1 LKKALQKLKLVFFFA
16 LSLLLS
22 LVDMAYA
29 EPAVNALPT
38 GGQVISGDASIATSG
53 ATLNVNQTSQRAI
66 VNWDSFNVGK
76 DATVNFNQPN
86 SSASTLNRIS
96 SGTPSQI
103 YGKINAVGEVILQ
116 NTAGVYF
123 SKSASLDVGSIAATT
138 HTISNDDFNNGKYHF
153 DRNGST
159 GSVIN
164 EGHIKAGLNG
174 YVAMLAPEVRNS
186 GLIVAQM
193 GTVVMAAGERVTLN
207 FDTSSHL
214 ASITTTPATI
224 NTLIENKSAVTVN
237 GGTIIL
243 SAKAV
248 NTLVSGVIKQSGT
261 LDASNV
267 ANKLV
272 SVGGRIMIDG
282 DDVNIATNSETLAH
296 GSVKGGSVAITA
308 SRSLTT
314 EAKSKINVSAIES
327 GNGGSIKT
335 TAPSTSLAGDMVALG
350 GASSGKGGVIETNA
364 DSLTLANTSSVNAN
378 NQDGISD
385 KGTWTI
391 NLPNLT
397 MTNSFNEVISNTLN
411 TTNVK
416 LNLLT
421 SSFNLLKDQ
430 VIEKIA
436 GAKTLFEINT
446 KTQMNIAGN
455 ISSDASAPLDLILT
469 SYESILVSSSSTI
482 NIRNIDAEAPTI
494 SVAGNLNAYGNSN
507 QGSSPFMAL
516 LGARLAIA
524 GNLRSGSK
532 QNSGRILL
540 KGSDEVNINSS
551 GNILT
556 EGHDGGWIKILS
568 DNGSVNIVGT
578 IMTNGESGRGGTIHI
593 NASQNILMSNTN
605 LLANGI
611 SDGGLIVVASN
622 NGDVNFQQSFIQTNG
637 GAGVGGTILLSGV
650 NNTLISSTEISARGY
665 IQGGTIK
672 VGNDLANQF
681 IPFSRYTEIDSNSVL
696 NASQINSNIQNN
708 QGGLIETSA
717 STVNLLGSIN
727 AGRGGMWLLDPFNIT
742 IDSTKAS
749 YIKTVLDAGSSVT
762 ISTASA
768 SNTVGLNSISGSSGL
783 GNITIDAAISSS
795 GAGASL
801 TLIAAN
807 DIYVNQAITLSGA
820 GSSVTFTANNTNLTS
835 NITTYG
841 NQTFNSNIRLYS
853 GITLTSNGG
862 DVNITGNVIGISG
875 LIEFLGGGI
884 YKYNGTSYTVG
895 VGSSPI
901 NVLYNS
907 STSTYSWQ
915 AQSTSAEVLLVA
927 GGGGGG
933 MDIGGGGGGGG
944 VISTTVVTASQT
956 WYEIKVGAGGSGAPA
971 GCSGAQACDHN
982 FTINATAGG
991 NSTMQNAGA
1000 TIIAIGGGYG
1010 GTSYWTSPLGG
1021 QGGSGGSG
1029 GGAAGYNAGTSGK
1042 NGSGTAGQGFAGAS
1056 GYNSH
1061 VSGGGGGAGAPGNT
1075 GGSNGASS
1083 GGAGIEN
1090 CILGTCYYWG
1100 GGGGGSGHSYTG
1112 GNGGIGGGGG
1122 GAVGTTTGGTG
1133 YNNGSAGGAGCINCQ
1148 AQSPGGNGGANTGG
1162 GGGGGSHYNRTNQGG
1177 NGGSGIAV
1185 LKYNGS
1191 LIINSGAGSVALGG
1205 TVADGALTINSNSI
1219 SNSIAGA
1226 ISGAMSLTKLGTGS
1240 LTLNGTGSSYTG
1252 ATTISAGAI
1261 KLGAADVISNSS
1273 AVNLA
1278 GSLDLNGFSETI
1290 GSLSG
1295 AGTITSSTS
1304 GTVTITIGADNASTS
1319 FTGVI
1324 EKGSATSLAL
1334 TKSGSGTLT
1343 LSGNNTYDGGTN
1355 INAGVLSLASANAI
1369 GSSGT
1374 ISFGGGTLQYTSSNT
1389 TDYSGRISSASGQA
1403 FKVDTNGNNVTWAT
1417 SLTNASSSITK
1428 SGAGT
1433 WTLGVIDLTN
1443 ATFNQGSVVATS
1455 ISINGTSSV
1464 GGTITTSGVVSFA
1477 GASTL
1482 VRDTT
1487 ITSGNNNVSFGS
1499 TINGEY
1505 ELVINAGSGVASFG
1519 GAIGLTNAVARFEVT
1534 ASGGINVGGDIKTV
1548 MGLVDGLYF
1557 EKFSGQA
1564 YGNMQFYNTATRRN
1578 INDGHATSMPTS
1590 SSNPITTINAANGT
1604 VAVTT
1609 ATSTSI
1615 YVCPTNDCDSN
1626 YSVRATGY
1634 YIAPT
1639 SGTYTFATYADDD
1652 HYLFMGTANESISD
1666 FITRVQ
1672 SSSATPNVGERGLV
1686 VRAPGCCS
1694 TITGT
1699 VALVAGNRYPL
1710 FATFNEGGGGDY
1722 MWTKFMLP
1730 GQSSYVT
1737 GVRGEVSNG
1746 LGYYYNSGFGSSSSR
1761 AGIYLSGNTTLTAAS
1776 AMTSSNATVS
1786 IAGTLTSDAT
1796 RNLTVDTSTF
1806 TVGNVSSMGAVSIS
1820 ASSLTAGNFSSVNT
1834 LALNATT
1841 INAGTYD
1848 VNQSITFN
1856 NSGAQTVS
1864 NTISGN
1870 GKLIKTGTGV
1880 LTVTGNNSFLGG
1892 VDINDGTLNLGST
1905 NAIGSTGT
1913 ISFGGGTL
1921 QYTSSN
1927 TTDYSSRFSTAS
1939 SQAYKVDT
1947 NGQNITWAS
1956 GLTSSGGSLLKSGS
1970 GTLTLSGD
1978 NSYSGITTLSVGNIT
1993 ISGNNSTSGAI
2004 NINAGVL
2011 SLGSA
2016 NAIGTSGTI
2025 SFGGGTLQ
2033 YTSSNT
2039 TDYSSRFSTASS
2051 QAYKVDTNG
2060 QDIVWATG
2068 LTSSGASFVKSGL
2081 GKLTISGANSYSGS
2095 TTISAG
2101 SIKLGRANGLSSVS
2115 SIIFSSNTSL
2125 DIAGYSQSLGSLS
2138 GAGTITSSGSGTLT
2152 ITIGADNSSTSFSGV
2167 IEKGSATS
2175 LALTKSGSG
2184 TLTLSGSNTYDGGT
2198 NINAGVL
2205 SLGSANAIGTSGTIS
2220 FGGGTLQ
2227 YTSSNTT
2234 DYSSRLSGASGQAF
2248 KVDTN
2253 GRNVT
2258 WATDLTNAS
2267 SSITKS
2273 GTGTLTISNSIGA
2286 SSVNLIVT
2294 AGTLSLP
2301 GTESQLAGIGTISLQ
2316 GGTLSCP
2323 NCPSLGD
2330 VVALANT
2337 TLSFSGL
2344 NAVFRTLTLASG
2356 VTMSAGSITVTG
2368 ASTLGGS
2375 ISASSGDINF
2385 GGAVTLVAATTIT
2398 NTDRNVSFGSTVDGF
2413 NSLTI
2418 RAGTGVVTFNGNI
2431 GGTTAIGTL
2440 DVVASGGIYLSNITI
2455 MGLTNGLYFEKF
2467 SGQAYGNM
2475 QFYNTASRLNIN
2487 NGNGA
2492 TMPTSASNP
2501 ITTINAANGSVSVT
2515 TATSTSIYVCPGTDC
2530 DSNYSV
2536 RATGYFIAPTT
2547 GTYTFAT
2554 YADDDHYLF
2563 MGTANE
2569 SISDFITRVQSS
2581 SATANVGER
2590 GLVVR
2595 APGCCAT
2602 ITGTVA
2608 LVGGNRYPIFATYNE
2623 GGGGDYMWTKFMLP
2637 GQSSYVAGVRSEVS
2651 NGLGYYYS
2659 NPNGTSGG
2667 GGTTGVALT
2676 GPVTLLGNST
2686 ITSANAA
2693 VTITGAISSDSTPRS
2708 LTVDAQTF
2716 NAQALTALSG
2726 LSITVADTSAITG
2739 IISGNMNFTK
2749 AGDGLLTLSGANT
2762 FNGSTTVSAGTLR
2775 LSGSG
2780 SSLGM
2785 STNTL
2790 TLAGG
2795 TLDLVNKALS
2805 LSALT
2810 MNNSSSSIINSS
2822 GTSSLIVL
2830 NASSLRG
2837 SITTQGTQTY
2847 SDGITLTGNMTFA
2860 SSNND
2865 ITFSSTISGAYNL
2878 TINSGTGLTR
2888 FNGALSNINNLSS
2901 LGSTILDRN
2910 ISTTGTQSYGVTLL
2924 NSSVLLSTTNDD
2936 ITFNST
2942 LKGAYGLTA
2951 NVGTAKVS
2959 FIGLVGDGNL
2969 TDALTT
2975 LNITGGAYIA
2985 SNVYTANDQ
2994 IYSTDIT
3001 INGAVGLT
3009 SLNGN
3014 VTLGGNVNAV
3024 GSALIAFLGNGV
3036 YKFNAD
3042 TYTATSSLD
3051 LITGVSYNSSTRA
3064 YSWVAASGSAEILL
3078 VAGGGGGGMDMGGG
3092 GGGGG
3097 VIAGTYSFTRL
3108 TSYTLSVGAGGN
3120 GAPAGSTPG
3129 QPGGHQYSI
3138 RATAGGN
3145 STIQHSGGTLTA
3157 AGGGYGG
3164 SSYWGYTPDYGYGGA
3179 GGSGGG
3185 ASGYSDGNTG
3195 RGGAGTSGQ
3204 GYAGGGG
3211 QGQYYAGGG
3220 GGAGGAG
3227 GSGRSNG
3234 SAYGG
3239 VGVENCIMGTCYYWG
3254 GGGGGASYS
3263 AWGGNGGLG
3272 GGGGGAVGT
3281 TTGGAGY
3288 NNGSAGGGGCTNCW
3302 ANMPGGNAGAN
3313 TGGGGGGGSHYNAN
3327 NNGGNGGSGMVV
3339 LKYATNN
3346 SLTLTAN
3353 NGRVNLPTDLTLSNI
3368 NSITMVDGNTSRD
3381 LTFNSLT
3388 LVNTSLDLVNR
3399 KLTAASLIT
3408 DVNSSITNS
3417 SGSAK
3422 LHVTGTASIAGSIT
3436 TGRDYFDV
3444 ANSLTVK
3451 NVTTGLDEV
3460 VSTEWGQYYAGA
3472 VNLTGTASLISNDY
3486 NIGFN
3491 STVQGNYDLTVNAG
3505 LGFVMFKNR
3514 VGADPLLETNT
3525 TVLSLNTTNGNDYV
3539 AFGNRKYSAG
3549 TSFATSTLRTS
3560 ANLKSL
3566 TVTGDE
3572 IFIKADITTDY
3583 NQTYTGHVRIGNNGS
3598 NGTTRSLISLDP
3610 TISFYGRSIR
3620 YQTIENG
3627 AYVYKNTDNKYT
3639 FDDEASTPTHTLV
3652 LKAKGYCY
3660 VGSSASCGDAGNI
3673 RKALDTNGLPS
3684 ATVLYNSWMPLLD
3697 VVTDNKTMLFPSS
3710 TYNAL
3715 TFNLNTLSIPR
3726 GTNDGSRNTTESAT
3740 VSDKSSVNYQFSLRP
3755 RSSPVIS
3762 STSGTPPGARGFV
3775 AGSVGRVASSSDA
3788 KSITAFIPVKN
3799 NLSGDVVIGNVSA
3812 SFIDNGSSTSNASTN
3827 KSPDCKTQAKAECK

>member
-1 LKKALQKLKLVFFFA
+1 MKKALQKLKLVFFFA
-16 LSLLLS
+16 LSLLSS
-22 LVDMAYA
+22 LVDVAYA

-207 FDTSSHL
+207 FDTTSHL

-243 SAKAV
+243 SAKAM

-267 ANKLV
+267 VNKVV

-282 DDVNIATNSETLAH
+282 DNINIAANSETLAH
-296 GSVKGGSVAITA
+296 GSVAGGSVAISA
-308 SRSLTT
+308 SRVLTT
-314 EAKSKINVSAIES
+314 EAQSKINVSAIES
-327 GNGGSIKT
+327 GNGGVIKT
-335 TAPSTSLAGDMVALG
+335 SAPSTSLAGEMTALG
-350 GASSGKGGVIETNA
+350 GLSSGKGGVIETNA
-364 DSLTLANTSSVNAN
+364 DTLSLANTSTVNAN
-378 NQDGISD
+378 NQDGLSD

-397 MTNSFNEVISNTLN
+397 MTSSIAEVISNTLN

-416 LNLLT
+416 LNLLA
-421 SSFNLLKDQ
+421 SSFDLLKDQ
-430 VIEKIA
+430 VIEKID
-436 GAKTLFEINT
+436 GTKSFFEINT
-446 KTQMNIAGN
+446 KTQMSIAGN
-455 ISSDASAPLDLILT
+455 ISSHASAPLDLILS

-482 NIRNIDAEAPTI
+482 NVRNIDAEAPTI

-507 QGSSPFMAL
+507 QDSSPFLAL
-516 LGARLAIA
+516 IGARLAIT

-540 KGSDEVNINSS
+540 KGSNEVNISSS
-551 GNILT
+551 GNIVT
-556 EGHDGGWIKILS
+556 AGNNGGVVEILS
-568 DNGSVNIVGT
+568 SHGAVTLAGA
-578 IMTNGESGRGGTIHI
+578 IMTNGESGRGGTINI
-593 NASQNILMSNTN
+593 NASQNILMSNAN
-605 LLANGI
+605 LLANGTT
-611 SDGGLIVVASN
+611 DGGLIIVASN
-622 NGDVNFQQSFIQTNG
+622 NADVNFQQSFIQTNG

-665 IQGGTIK
+665 IQGGSIK
-672 VGNDLANQF
+672 VGNDLANQL
-681 IPFSRYTEIDSNSVL
+681 IPFSRYTEIDLNSVL

-820 GSSVTFTANNTNLTS
+820 RSSVTFTANNTNLTS

-1133 YNNGSAGGAGCINCQ
+1133 YNNGSAGGAGCTNCQ

-1278 GSLDLNGFSETI
+1278 GSLDLNGFSE
-1290 GSLSG
+1290 
-1295 AGTITSSTS
+1295 
-1304 GTVTITIGADNASTS
+1304 
-1319 FTGVI
+1319 
-1324 EKGSATSLAL
+1324 
-1334 TKSGSGTLT
+1334 
-1343 LSGNNTYDGGTN
+1343 
-1355 INAGVLSLASANAI
+1355 AI
-1369 GSSGT
+1369 
-1374 ISFGGGTLQYTSSNT
+1374 
-1389 TDYSGRISSASGQA
+1389 
-1403 FKVDTNGNNVTWAT
+1403 
-1417 SLTNASSSITK
+1417 
-1428 SGAGT
+1428 
-1433 WTLGVIDLTN
+1433 
-1443 ATFNQGSVVATS
+1443 
-1455 ISINGTSSV
+1455 
-1464 GGTITTSGVVSFA
+1464 
-1477 GASTL
+1477 
-1482 VRDTT
+1482 
-1487 ITSGNNNVSFGS
+1487 
-1499 TINGEY
+1499 
-1505 ELVINAGSGVASFG
+1505 
-1519 GAIGLTNAVARFEVT
+1519 
-1534 ASGGINVGGDIKTV
+1534 
-1548 MGLVDGLYF
+1548 
-1557 EKFSGQA
+1557 
-1564 YGNMQFYNTATRRN
+1564 
-1578 INDGHATSMPTS
+1578 
-1590 SSNPITTINAANGT
+1590 
-1604 VAVTT
+1604 
-1609 ATSTSI
+1609 
-1615 YVCPTNDCDSN
+1615 
-1626 YSVRATGY
+1626 
-1634 YIAPT
+1634 
-1639 SGTYTFATYADDD
+1639 
-1652 HYLFMGTANESISD
+1652 
-1666 FITRVQ
+1666 
-1672 SSSATPNVGERGLV
+1672 
-1686 VRAPGCCS
+1686 
-1694 TITGT
+1694 
-1699 VALVAGNRYPL
+1699 
-1710 FATFNEGGGGDY
+1710 
-1722 MWTKFMLP
+1722 
-1730 GQSSYVT
+1730 
-1737 GVRGEVSNG
+1737 
-1746 LGYYYNSGFGSSSSR
+1746 
-1761 AGIYLSGNTTLTAAS
+1761 
-1776 AMTSSNATVS
+1776 
-1786 IAGTLTSDAT
+1786 
-1796 RNLTVDTSTF
+1796 
-1806 TVGNVSSMGAVSIS
+1806 
-1820 ASSLTAGNFSSVNT
+1820 
-1834 LALNATT
+1834 
-1841 INAGTYD
+1841 
-1848 VNQSITFN
+1848 
-1856 NSGAQTVS
+1856 
-1864 NTISGN
+1864 
-1870 GKLIKTGTGV
+1870 
-1880 LTVTGNNSFLGG
+1880 
-1892 VDINDGTLNLGST
+1892 
-1905 NAIGSTGT
+1905 
-1913 ISFGGGTL
+1913 
-1921 QYTSSN
+1921 
-1927 TTDYSSRFSTAS
+1927 
-1939 SQAYKVDT
+1939 
-1947 NGQNITWAS
+1947 
-1956 GLTSSGGSLLKSGS
+1956 
-1970 GTLTLSGD
+1970 
-1978 NSYSGITTLSVGNIT
+1978 
-1993 ISGNNSTSGAI
+1993 
-2004 NINAGVL
+2004 
-2011 SLGSA
+2011 
-2016 NAIGTSGTI
+2016 
-2025 SFGGGTLQ
+2025 
-2033 YTSSNT
+2033 
-2039 TDYSSRFSTASS
+2039 
-2051 QAYKVDTNG
+2051 
-2060 QDIVWATG
+2060 
-2068 LTSSGASFVKSGL
+2068 
-2081 GKLTISGANSYSGS
+2081 
-2095 TTISAG
+2095 
-2101 SIKLGRANGLSSVS
+2101 
-2115 SIIFSSNTSL
+2115 
-2125 DIAGYSQSLGSLS
+2125 GSLS

-2205 SLGSANAIGTSGTIS
+2205 SLGSTNAIGTSGTIS

-2258 WATDLTNAS
+2258 WATNLTNAS

-2273 GTGTLTISNSIGA
+2273 GAGTLTLGVINLANATFNQGTVVATSISISGTSSIG
-2286 SSVNLIVT
+2286 
-2294 AGTLSLP
+2294 
-2301 GTESQLAGIGTISLQ
+2301 GTI
-2316 GGTLSCP
+2316 
-2323 NCPSLGD
+2323 
-2330 VVALANT
+2330 T
-2337 TLSFSGL
+2337 T
-2344 NAVFRTLTLASG
+2344 SG
-2356 VTMSAGSITVTG
+2356 VVSFAG
-2368 ASTLGGS
+2368 ASTLVR
-2375 ISASSGDINF
+2375 D
-2385 GGAVTLVAATTIT
+2385 TTIT
-2398 NTDRNVSFGSTVDGF
+2398 SSNN
-2413 NSLTI
+2413 N
-2418 RAGTGVVTFNGNI
+2418 VTFVSTIDGEFELVINAGSGVATLGGAI
-2431 GGTTAIGTL
+2431 GGTAAVARL
-2440 DVVASGGIYLSNITI
+2440 EVSASGGINVGSNIRTV
-2455 MGLTNGLYFEKF
+2455 MGLIDGLYFEKF
-2467 SGQAYGNM
+2467 VGQAYGNM
-2475 QFYNTASRLNIN
+2475 TFYNTATRRNIN
-2487 NGNGA
+2487 DGHGV

-2501 ITTINAANGSVSVT
+2501 VTTINAANGTVAVT
-2515 TATSTSIYVCPGTDC
+2515 TGTSTSIYVCPGTDC

-2581 SATANVGER
+2581 SATPNVGER

-2637 GQSSYVAGVRSEVS
+2637 GQSSYVAGVRGEVS

-2659 NPNGTSGG
+2659 NPNGASGG

-2676 GPVTLLGNST
+2676 GPVTLLGNSR

-2716 NAQALTALSG
+2716 NAQALTSLSG
-2726 LSITVADTSAITG
+2726 LSVTVADTSAITG
-2739 IISGNMNFTK
+2739 IISGDMNFTK
-2749 AGDGLLTLSGANT
+2749 AGDGLLTLSRANT

-2790 TLAGG
+2790 TLSGG
-2795 TLDLVNKALS
+2795 SLDLVNKALS
-2805 LSALT
+2805 LHTLT
-2810 MNNSSSSIINSS
+2810 MNNSNSSIISSS
-2822 GTSSLIVL
+2822 GTSSLNIL

-2837 SITTQGTQTY
+2837 SITTRGTQTY
-2847 SDGITLTGNMTFA
+2847 SDAVTLTGNMTFA
-2860 SSNND
+2860 SINSD

-2878 TINSGTGLTR
+2878 TIDSGTGYAR
-2888 FNGALSNINNLSS
+2888 FNGALSNINNFSS
-2901 LGSTILDRN
+2901 LGATILDRS
-2910 ISTTGTQSYGVTLL
+2910 ISTTGTQSYGATSL
-2924 NSSVLLSTTNDD
+2924 NASVSLTTTNDD

-2951 NVGTAKVS
+2951 NVGTARIS
-2959 FIGLVGDGNL
+2959 FFEPVGDDNL
-2969 TDALTT
+2969 TDALSVLTV
-2975 LNITGGAYIA
+2975 NGIAYFA
-2985 SNVYTANDQ
+2985 DNVYTARDQ
-2994 IYSTDIT
+2994 TYSTDIM
-3001 INGAVGLT
+3001 IAGNVNLK

-3014 VTLGGNVNAV
+3014 VSLGGNVNAI
-3024 GSALIAFLGNGV
+3024 GSARITFLGGG
-3036 YKFNAD
+3036 YYRYESGFTSELILA
-3042 TYTATSSLD
+3042 TALTSLS
-3051 LITGVSYNSSTRA
+3051 GVSWNSSVGK
-3064 YSWVAASGSAEILL
+3064 YSWIAASGSTEALI
-3078 VAGGGGGGMDMGGG
+3078 VGGGGGGGSDMGGG

-3097 VIAGTYSFTRL
+3097 VISSNAVAVIKL
-3108 TSYTLSVGAGGN
+3108 NSYDIFVGQGGS
-3120 GAPAGSTPG
+3120 GAPAGQG
-3129 QPGGHQYSI
+3129 
-3138 RATAGGN
+3138 RVAGSNGTN
-3145 STIQHSGGTLTA
+3145 SSFAGLIA
-3157 AGGGYGG
+3157 IGGG
-3164 SSYWGYTPDYGYGGA
+3164 GGA
-3179 GGSGGG
+3179 SNHDGSTNPAGNGGSGGG
-3185 ASGYSDGNTG
+3185 ASGGAQSPN
-3195 RGGAGTSGQ
+3195 GGS
-3204 GYAGGGG
+3204 GGGG
-3211 QGQYYAGGG
+3211 GYGGGRAGVGTVGQGNNGSFGIWAWYPGGG

-3227 GSGRSNG
+3227 STNP
-3234 SAYGG
+3234 ANGG
-3239 VGVENCIMGTCYYWG
+3239 VGIANGILDTTYYWG
-3254 GGGGGASYS
+3254 GGGGGSGYS
-3263 AWGGNGGLG
+3263 GAGGNGGIG

-3288 NNGSAGGGGCTNCW
+3288 NNGSGGGGGCTNCW
-3302 ANMPGGNAGAN
+3302 AQTPGGNAGAN
-3313 TGGGGGGGSHYNAN
+3313 TGGGGGGGSHYNSN
-3327 NNGGNGGSGMVV
+3327 NQGGNGGSGIVV
-3339 LKYATNN
+3339 LKYTTNN
-3346 SLTLTAN
+3346 NLTLTAN
-3353 NGRVNLPTDLTLSNI
+3353 NGTITLPSDLTLSNLA
-3368 NSITMVDGNTSRD
+3368 SITMTDKNTNRD
-3381 LTFNSLT
+3381 LTFNSLS
-3388 LVNTSLDLVNR
+3388 LVNTTLDLANR
-3399 KLTAASLIT
+3399 KLTVASLNM
-3408 DVNSSITNS
+3408 DVNSAITNS
-3417 SGSAK
+3417 SGTAK
-3422 LHVTGTASIAGSIT
+3422 LYVTGASSIAGSIT
-3436 TGRDYFDV
+3436 TGGDYFEV
-3444 ANSLTVK
+3444 TNALTVK
-3451 NVTTGLDEV
+3451 DVKTQLDETLQT
-3460 VSTEWGQYYAGA
+3460 SWGQFYGGA
-3472 VNLTGTASLISNDY
+3472 VTLIGNATLNSNNFD
-3486 NIGFN
+3486 IGFN
-3491 STVQGNYDLTVNAG
+3491 STIKGSHDLTVNAG
-3505 LGFVMFKNR
+3505 FGYVMFKGK
-3514 VGADPLLETNT
+3514 VGFDPLLETTNT
-3525 TVLSLNTTNGNDYV
+3525 EVLLLNRSQGNDYV
-3539 AFGNRKYSAG
+3539 AYGNRNYSTS
-3549 TSFATSTLRTS
+3549 TSFARSSIRTTD
-3560 ANLKSL
+3560 NPKNL
-3566 TVTGDE
+3566 TVTGNE
-3572 IFIKADITTDY
+3572 IFIKADVTTEY
-3583 NQTYTGHVRIGNNGS
+3583 NQTYRGHVNIGNNGT

-3610 TISFYGRSIR
+3610 TISFYGRALP
-3620 YQTIENG
+3620 YTKDDGKPGETI
-3627 AYVYKNTDNKYT
+3627 YKYT
-3639 FDDEASTPTHTLV
+3639 FDDESSAPTHTLILV
-3652 LKAKGYCY
+3652 AKGYCY
-3660 VGSSASCGDAGNI
+3660 VGAGAPACGESGNI
-3673 RKALDTNGLPS
+3673 RMALDIDGLS
-3684 ATVLYNSWMPLLD
+3684 KTDVLYNSWKPLLKLI
-3697 VVTDNKTMLFPSS
+3697 TDNETMRFPGSG
-3710 TYNAL
+3710 YNYQNI
-3715 TFNLNTLSIPR
+3715 NLNNLTLPASSR
-3726 GTNDGSRNTTESAT
+3726 GVTDGSRNTTESTT
-3740 VSDKSSVNYQFSLRP
+3740 VTNKEVVNYQYSLRP

-3762 STSGTPPGARGFV
+3762 NTSGTPPGARGFV
-3775 AGSVGRVASSSDA
+3775 AGSVGRVASSSDT

-3812 SFIDNGSSTSNASTN
+3812 SFIDNGSSTSNTSTN
-3827 KSPDCKTQAKAECK
+3827 KSTDCKTQAKAECK